1 MDDVLVFAASPP
13 RKPRFV
19 PFLAAGVLGPVALIV
34 LALWFGNQ
42 ARDVDGSR
50 LLIRA
55 SYERQYV
62 ATELLHQLA
71 EAEAAQSAFVITDNP
86 VILGQYEEA
95 RARAGQGIAQLGDLY
110 DGNAHDVARIAG
122 IGALVVAR
130 FQDMAEVIRLRRQG
144 GVQAAAA
151 HIAAGRGLVL
161 MEQLRSAITTLS
173 DAEQEDVGARVEFVR
188 AHKEAAQ
195 NFVWTLVILSGVILL
210 LGLWALW
217 RGRIHRYRVE
227 RGAHREATRL
237 RAIFAS
243 TTDAIMILDPR
254 GRIEA
259 VNAATT
265 RMLGY
270 SPADLLGRDAS
281 TLLDVADGD
290 GSFHERVGLSDGR
303 LTHPNWLDRTVRHRD
318 GSSVPV
324 DIALG
329 LMPLPGELHI
339 VAAIRDISERKALE
353 RMKDEFVATVS
364 HELRTPL
371 TSVVGSLGLLRAGS
385 VGTLPAPAY
394 RLVEIAENN
403 SRRLIRLINDILDIE
418 KIGSG
423 RMHFE
428 RQPIDLVKTLERAIE
443 DSRGLAEANG
453 TRIELVAPKG
463 QAMVRGDEDRLL
475 QVVGNLLSNA
485 IRFSPENGCVRVLL
499 TSDNGQAIVSVE
511 DEGPGIP
518 PEFHGRIFERFSQ
531 AAGGGPRNGTGL
543 GLAIS
548 REIIVAHDGRI
559 WFGKAE
565 RGGARLSFSLPL
577 IPHYFSREA
586 ERPVR
591 ILLWQR
597 HSGTADTLHA
607 VLGEENWAIDC
618 VDTVEAAVEG
628 ARSGRYHV
636 LLAEIAQPDAG
647 GLDMVRTLRQ
657 DVETR
662 GLPVIIL
669 SQRSGEGHEAGVDAT
684 GVAALDMVDW
694 ITMPVDGGRLLEAL
708 RRAIDHST
716 AARPAIL
723 HVDDDADML
732 EVAAAALADQGV
744 VLHAS
749 SLASAR
755 ELLALQPPDVVV
767 LDLNLRDGSGLDLLP
782 ELLRADGSAIP
793 TIIYSAEDIL
803 PDVARQVDAV
813 LVKSRRSLPSLARTI
828 RRVLASASAE
838 LETP

>member
-1 MDDVLVFAASPP
+1 MDDGLVFAASPP
-13 RKPRFV
+13 RRPRFT
-19 PFLAAGVLGPVALIV
+19 PFIAAGVLGPLALVA

-42 ARDVDGSR
+42 ARDVDGNR
-50 LLIRA
+50 ALIRA
-55 SYERQYV
+55 SYQRQHV
-62 ATELLHQLA
+62 ATEVLHQLT

-86 VILGQYEEA
+86 MILGRYEEA
-95 RARAGQGIAQLGDLY
+95 RARAGQGIAQLAELY
-110 DGNAHDVARIAG
+110 AGNAHDVARIAG
-122 IGALVVAR
+122 IGALVAAR
-130 FQDMAEVIRLRRQG
+130 FQDMSEVIRLRRRAG
-144 GVQAAAA
+144 AQAAAA
-151 HIAAGRGLVL
+151 HISAGRGLVL
-161 MEQLRSAITTLS
+161 MEQTITAITALS
-173 DAEQEDVGARVEFVR
+173 DAEEGNGGARIEFVR

-195 NFVWTLVILSGVILL
+195 NFVWALVALSGVILL
-210 LGLWALW
+210 IGLWALW

-227 RGAHREATRL
+227 RRAHREATRL

-281 TLLDVADGD
+281 TLLDVADGE
-290 GSFHERVGLSDGR
+290 GSFHDRVGLSDGR

-318 GSSVPV
+318 GNSVPV

-428 RQPIDLVKTLERAIE
+428 RLPIDLVNTLKRAIE

-453 TRIELVAPKG
+453 ARIELIVPKG
-463 QAMVRGDEDRLL
+463 RAMVRGDEDRLL

-531 AAGGGPRNGTGL
+531 APGTGPRNGTGL

-548 REIIVAHDGRI
+548 REIVVAHDGRI
-559 WFGKAE
+559 WFGKGD

-577 IPHYFSREA
+577 IPHYVAREA

-591 ILLWQR
+591 ILLWHR
-597 HSGTADTLHA
+597 HAEMAEMLHA
-607 VLGEENWAIDC
+607 ILEKKSWAIDC
-618 VDTVEAAVEG
+618 VDTTEAAEAG

-636 LLAEIAQPDAG
+636 LLVENAGRDAG
-647 GLDMVRTLRQ
+647 AIELVRSLRSDTATQ
-657 DVETR
+657 A
-662 GLPVIIL
+662 LPMIIL
-669 SQRSGEGHEAGVDAT
+669 SPPQDADRAGRED
-684 GVAALDMVDW
+684 VAALDMVDW
-694 ITMPVDGGRLLEAL
+694 IDLPVHDGRLQDAL

-716 AARPAIL
+716 AVRPTIL
-723 HVDDDADML
+723 HVDDDTDMV
-732 EVAAAALADQGV
+732 EVAATALADQGV

-755 ELLALQPPDVVV
+755 ELLAHQPPDIVV
-767 LDLNLRDGSGLDLLP
+767 LDLNLRDGNGLDLLP
-782 ELLRADGSAIP
+782 DLLRPDGTVIP
-793 TIIYSAEDIL
+793 TIIYSAEDVL
-803 PDVARQVDAV
+803 PEVRRQVDAV
-813 LVKSRRSLPSLARTI
+813 LVKSRRALPSLARTI

>member
-1 MDDVLVFAASPP
+1 MDDVLVFAATPP
-13 RKPRFV
+13 RKPRLV
-19 PFLAAGVLGPVALIV
+19 PFAMAGVLGPLILVA

-42 ARDVDGSR
+42 ARTVDGNRS
-50 LLIRA
+50 LIRA
-55 SYERQYV
+55 SYQRQHV
-62 ATELLHQLA
+62 ATELLRQLA
-71 EAEAAQSAFVITDNP
+71 EAEAAQSAFVITGNP
-86 VILGQYEEA
+86 IILGRYEEA
-95 RARAGQGIAQLGDLY
+95 RAQAGQAIAQLSDLY
-110 DGNAHDVARIAG
+110 VGNAHDMTMVASIK
-122 IGALVVAR
+122 ALVAAR
-130 FQDMAEVIRLRRQG
+130 FQDMSEVIRLRRDRG
-144 GVQAAAA
+144 AQAATA
-151 HIAAGRGLVL
+151 HIIDGRGLVL
-161 MEQLRSAITTLS
+161 MEQARTAIAGF
-173 DAEQEDVGARVEFVR
+173 AEDERGDVGARVEFVR

-195 NFVWTLVILSGVILL
+195 NFVWTLVVLSGVILL
-210 LGLWALW
+210 IGLWALW
-217 RGRIHRYRVE
+217 RGRIHRYQVE
-227 RGAHREATRL
+227 RRAHREATRL

-281 TLLDVADGD
+281 TLLDVADGE
-290 GSFHERVGLSDGR
+290 GSFHDRIGLSDGR
-303 LTHPNWLDRTVRHRD
+303 LGHPNWLDRTVRHRD
-318 GSSVPV
+318 GNSVPV

-339 VAAIRDISERKALE
+339 VAAIRDISERKGLE

-385 VGTLPAPAY
+385 VGALPAPAY

-423 RMHFE
+423 RMHFD
-428 RQPIDLVKTLERAIE
+428 RHPIDLVNTLERAIE

-453 TRIELVAPKG
+453 VRIELTAPKSRV
-463 QAMVRGDEDRLL
+463 MVRGDEDRLL

-485 IRFSPENGCVRVLL
+485 VRFSPEGACIRVLL
-499 TSDNGQAIVSVE
+499 SLDHGQAIVSVE

-531 AAGGGPRNGTGL
+531 ATGGGPRNGTGL

-577 IPHYFSREA
+577 IQHFAVRPA

-597 HSGTADTLHA
+597 HVETADMLHA
-607 VLGEENWAIDC
+607 IGEKGWAIDC
-618 VDTVEAAVEG
+618 VETAEAAAEH

-636 LLAEIAQPDAG
+636 LLVEIAEHDAT
-647 GLDMVRTLRQ
+647 GLELVRSLRSDAATQ
-657 DVETR
+657 A
-662 GLPVIIL
+662 LPAIIL
-669 SQRSGEGHEAGVDAT
+669 SPRPPTEDEQYEAG
-684 GVAALDMVDW
+684 AASHMIDW
-694 ITMPVDGGRLLEAL
+694 INMPAEDGRLRDAL
-708 RRAIDHST
+708 RRAIDHSS
-716 AARPAIL
+716 AVRPTIL

-732 EVAAAALADQGV
+732 EVAATALADQGV

-755 ELLALQPPDVVV
+755 ELLVQQPPDIVV
-767 LDLNLRDGSGLDLLP
+767 LDLRLRDGSGLDLLP
-782 ELLRADGSAIP
+782 DLLRPDGSAIP
-793 TIIYSAEDIL
+793 TIIYSAEDVR
-803 PDVARQVDAV
+803 PDVTRQVDAV
-813 LVKSRRSLPSLARTI
+813 LVKSRRALPSLARTV